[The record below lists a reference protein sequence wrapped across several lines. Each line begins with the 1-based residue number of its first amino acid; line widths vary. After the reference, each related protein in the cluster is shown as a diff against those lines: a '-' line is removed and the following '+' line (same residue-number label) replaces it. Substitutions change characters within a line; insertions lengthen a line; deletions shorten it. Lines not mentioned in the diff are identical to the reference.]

1 MLIFLLNFLAC
12 PKPAELP
19 ETPQVELESPATP
32 ETPVTPQAP
41 EDPHAGFFGTH
52 SSPECGD
59 ERKYPRHVVLSEDM
73 SYTLTDLVSPCPP
86 GGMCAWSG
94 VVTAKGTWAVE
105 GPMVVFTEGKVDN
118 SDKGA
123 PRPDKLTLGQTGQLM
138 ESRCLYV
145 QSSGPADA
153 GAPPAP

>member
-12 PKPAELP
+12 PKPGELP
-19 ETPQVELESPATP
+19 ETPQVAVDVP
-32 ETPVTPQAP
+32 ETPEVPQAP
-41 EDPHAGFFGTH
+41 EAPHAKFVGTH
-52 SSPECGD
+52 SSPECGED
-59 ERKYPRHVVLSEDM
+59 RKYPRQVVLSHDM

-86 GGMCAWSG
+86 GGTCAWSG

-105 GPMVVFTEGKVDN
+105 GPMVLFTEGKVDN
-118 SDKGA
+118 PDMGA

-138 ESRCLYV
+138 EARCLYV
-145 QSSGPADA
+145 QSSGPTGQ